1 MKFLRNFDIDI
12 IRLKEGEHS
21 FPFEINS
28 DFFAHFPVNDLFS
41 EGNLRASVILKK
53 QGGVIEA
60 WFEIEGKV
68 KLTCDRSLEEFLQ
81 DLKIR
86 ERILYKYGPE
96 EGELNEDVYLITNE
110 TAQINVAQFI
120 YEFILLA
127 IPAKKLHPRFLDEED
142 DYEDEEGTLV
152 YSSMTEEPE
161 EEIEPEINPLWEKLK
176 KLKK

>member
-12 IRLKEGEHS
+12 IRLKDGEHT
-21 FPFEINS
+21 FPFEVNS
-28 DFFAHFPVNDLFS
+28 DFFGHFPVNDLVS
-41 EGNLRASVILKK
+41 EGNLKVSVTLKK

-60 WFEIEGKV
+60 WFEIQGQV
-68 KLTCDRSLEEFLQ
+68 KLTCDRSLEEYLH
-81 DLKIR
+81 DLKTR

-96 EGELNEDVYLITNE
+96 EGELNEEVYLITNE

-127 IPAKKLHPRFLDEED
+127 IPPKKLHPKFGDEE
-142 DYEDEEGTLV
+142 EDSDEGVLV
-152 YSSMTEEPE
+152 YSSITEESE
-161 EEIEPEINPLWEKLK
+161 KEFEPETNPLWEKLK